1 MQCIKEYKLNHVI
14 CISER
19 RFQVSILPIWLFYP
33 MLIPSNMNGKPIKS
47 DQIHLQTLSYM
58 YPNTFESSETYR
70 MLRMDISQFYLW
82 FGASNFPLKKR
93 KQFLKTQKFH
103 KILHSNFSLQYSIDN
118 YEERRKYELQAERI
132 REEMQARLGSST
144 NEMDSQNER
153 LNALRRVESQI
164 NELKRMEGQTHSGAE
179 PRGAGG
185 RIIQQPRSADL
196 AQLYHEAIPM
206 DKALSHSGPSAFG
219 NGQGGL
225 LQQHPVSLQI
235 FLHYRVAQ
243 QVLDLT

>member
-33 MLIPSNMNGKPIKS
+33 AMLIPSNMNGKPIKS

-93 KQFLKTQKFH
+93 KQFFKTQKFH
-103 KILHSNFSLQYSIDN
+103 KILHSNFLCSIPSIITRKGVNMN
-118 YEERRKYELQAERI
+118 YKPNGYEKKCK
-132 REEMQARLGSST
+132 LGL
-144 NEMDSQNER
+144 E
-153 LNALRRVESQI
+153 V
-164 NELKRMEGQTHSGAE
+164 
-179 PRGAGG
+179 
-185 RIIQQPRSADL
+185 QPTRWTAKMNDWM
-196 AQLYHEAIPM
+196 HCGE
-206 DKALSHSGPSAFG
+206 
-219 NGQGGL
+219 
-225 LQQHPVSLQI
+225 
-235 FLHYRVAQ
+235 
-243 QVLDLT
+243 

>member
-1 MQCIKEYKLNHVI
+1 M
-14 CISER
+14 
-19 RFQVSILPIWLFYP
+19 
-33 MLIPSNMNGKPIKS
+33 
-47 DQIHLQTLSYM
+47 
-58 YPNTFESSETYR
+58 
-70 MLRMDISQFYLW
+70 
-82 FGASNFPLKKR
+82 
-93 KQFLKTQKFH
+93 
-103 KILHSNFSLQYSIDN
+103 HSNFSLQYSIDN

-235 FLHYRVAQ
+235 FLHIIA
-243 QVLDLT
+243 VLQGVPASFG